1 MYWWAGHR
9 CLMIL
14 TFSSRT
20 FLFSNISFFFVF
32 FLRFVTSK
40 LMFLSKSFV
49 VKLLKKKRKVFQSH
63 SNLKSILLKI

>member
-20 FLFSNISFFFVF
+20 FLFSNISFFI
-32 FLRFVTSK
+32 FVTSK